1 MVHPTRTRQHYPLI
15 APPDPL
21 GLVPDRSLYPAPVSW
36 TVEAVRATFLRGGEL
51 VPPVQWTTIGMDD
64 ERYATAAAELAAA
77 SRAQSTRRTYGRLVE
92 RWLVWADKQGV
103 CPLPADPGALHR
115 YIVERAMGL
124 EVRTELE
131 RDSEGRLVGALVM
144 GTISQILAAISR
156 LHALANLASP
166 TDHPMIRTLVEGL
179 GRTLTTAPLL
189 AKAALTWDLL
199 TEVLEA
205 QQAPTSTTALREA
218 VARALHGATGA
229 TAGQLARA
237 QWTDITVDPDAITVI
252 LAPTRRGGPLQRH
265 RVGLDSD
272 AAHLLTR
279 WRRHTLTWPGTA
291 VLRDETG
298 KALTRQGLH
307 LILTRHDAPT
317 ALIPTVEASHVR
329 DRAVLLVGWV
339 SALRRSNLSAL
350 TWDQLTRTPTGW
362 VAYLAKSKTDQQGH
376 GDTVAIAPAP
386 PGSGLADAVV
396 ALDEWL
402 EVLTAMWGRDP
413 RRVTGVPVFTRI
425 DRHGHLELRDGR
437 PAGLSGAAIGA
448 IVSKWITAAGLDQ
461 RTHLTY
467 GGHRTATG
475 RTAFGAHSLRSGF
488 VTTGLAL
495 GVPGSTLIAQTKHT
509 TESALKPYNKPA
521 VRPDLLAA
529 TAVLGALA
537 NDATGRGQPAHAPE
551 TPSARRAT
559 RGPHWG
565 VVPGA
570 EQPGTDQGS

>member
-1 MVHPTRTRQHYPLI
+1 MVHPTRTRHHHALI
-15 APPDPL
+15 TPPDL
-21 GLVPDRSLYPAPVSW
+21 GLVPDCSLYPAPASW
-36 TVEAVRATFLRGGEL
+36 SVEAVRATFLREGEL
-51 VPPVQWTTIGMDD
+51 VPPVQWTTIGMGDA
-64 ERYATAAAELAAA
+64 RYATAAAELAAA

-92 RWLVWADKQGV
+92 HWLRWADTQGV

-131 RDSEGRLVGALVM
+131 RDEDGRLVGALVM
-144 GTISQILAAISR
+144 GTVRQILAAISR
-156 LHALANLASP
+156 LHALANLPSP
-166 TDHPMIRTLVEGL
+166 TDHPQIRTLVEGL

-237 QWTDITVDPDAITVI
+237 QWSDITVDPDAITVV
-252 LAPTRRGGPLQRH
+252 LAPTRRGGEVQRH
-265 RVGLDSD
+265 RVALDSD
-272 AAHLLTR
+272 VAQLLTR

-291 VLRDETG
+291 VLRNETG
-298 KALTRQGLH
+298 KALTRQGVH

-317 ALIPTVEASHVR
+317 TVIPTVEASHVR

-350 TWDQLTRTPTGW
+350 TWDQMTRTPAGW
-362 VAYLAKSKTDQQGH
+362 VAYLAKSKTDQQGR
-376 GDTVAIAPAP
+376 GDTVSIAPAP
-386 PGSGLADAVV
+386 SGSGLADAVV

-402 EVLTAMWGRDP
+402 ELLTAMWGRDP
-413 RRVTGVPVFTRI
+413 RRVIGVPVFTRI
-425 DRHGHLELRDGR
+425 DRHGHLDLHDGR
-437 PAGLSGAAIGA
+437 PAGLTGAAIGA
-448 IVSKWITAAGLDQ
+448 IVNKWVTAAGLDQ

-475 RTAFGAHSLRSGF
+475 RTAFGAHSLRAGF

-495 GVPGSTLIAQTKHT
+495 GVPGSTIIAQTKHT
-509 TESALKPYNKPA
+509 TEAALKPYNKPA
-521 VRPDLLAA
+521 TRPDLLAA

-537 NDATGRGQPAHAPE
+537 NDATERGDPANAPE
-551 TPSARRAT
+551 TRSARRGP

-565 VVPGA
+565 AVPGTTR
-570 EQPGTDQGS
+570 PGTDTGS